1 MVNFNKPNFDY
12 NKFFNESGIQ
22 GLENISAF
30 IDFGIHTTIVKQLGN
45 INQETET
52 RYAINLLKNFTDGN
66 KNTFTNSN
74 NIRTIINTIEPFKLV
89 LIFIKSAIERYAFN
103 VINLNKKSFDTN
115 EDKIAETIVEQI
127 ADGNLN
133 DIIDWISSDERILPI
148 LIENYIYM
156 SYKKDNQLRKV
167 YNYIVSN
174 CDKSKKAMK
183 QLNLKLNLLKQL

>member
-12 NKFFNESGIQ
+12 NRYFNESGIQ
-22 GLENISAF
+22 GLENISSF
-30 IDFGIHTTIVKQLGN
+30 IDFGIHSTIIKQLGN
-45 INQETET
+45 IDDELENKH
-52 RYAINLLKNFTDGN
+52 AINLLISFTEGN
-66 KNTFTNSN
+66 KNVFTNSFD
-74 NIRTIINTIEPFKLV
+74 IRKTIDTIEPYKIV

-103 VINLNKKSFDTN
+103 IINLNKKNFDSN

-127 ADGNLN
+127 IDGNL
-133 DIIDWISSDERILPI
+133 DSILDWINTDERILPI

-174 CDKSKKAMK
+174 CNKAKKAMK
-183 QLNLKLNLLKQL
+183 RLNSLMDYIKN

>member
-22 GLENISAF
+22 GLENISSF
-30 IDFGIHTTIVKQLGN
+30 IDFGIHSTIIKQLGN
-45 INQETET
+45 IDDELENK
-52 RYAINLLKNFTDGN
+52 YAINLLISFTEGN
-66 KNTFTNSN
+66 KNVFTNSFD
-74 NIRTIINTIEPFKLV
+74 IRKTIDTIEPYKIV

-103 VINLNKKSFDTN
+103 IINLNKKNFDSN

-127 ADGNLN
+127 IDGNL
-133 DIIDWISSDERILPI
+133 DSILDWINTDERILPI

-174 CDKSKKAMK
+174 CNKAKKAMK
-183 QLNLKLNLLKQL
+183 RLNSLMEYIKT

>member
-30 IDFGIHTTIVKQLGN
+30 IDFGIHSTIVKQLGN
-45 INQETET
+45 IDDELENK
-52 RYAINLLKNFTDGN
+52 YAINLLISFTEGN
-66 KNTFTNSN
+66 KNVFTNSFD
-74 NIRTIINTIEPFKLV
+74 IRKTIDTVEPYKIV

-103 VINLNKKSFDTN
+103 IINLNKKTFDSN

-127 ADGNLN
+127 IDGNLDN
-133 DIIDWISSDERILPI
+133 ILEWIDTDERILPI

-174 CDKSKKAMK
+174 CNKAKKAMK
-183 QLNLKLNLLKQL
+183 RLNSLMEYIKN